1 MILNSRIRGKLKPPE
16 RNFER
21 KGFENYSLVI
31 KIFHGKNNYFNMF
44 FHAVLHRFSLHFFQ
58 AIGYNGAKKVV
69 DVNFVAA

>member
-21 KGFENYSLVI
+21 KGFENYSLSL
-31 KIFHGKNNYFNMF
+31 KFSTGKAITLICF
-44 FHAVLHRFSLHFFQ
+44 FMRFYNAFSLHFFQ